1 MLEVLLDPEEEDQN
15 YLEEDMVLGMDLRL
29 GGSPE
34 PEDMDLYF
42 VDKAGILLKR
52 EKQTLRLDIWLAVAL
67 SCNIQ
72 NLLRSYEKISEIKLK
87 ASSISMRVWK

>member
-15 YLEEDMVLGMDLRL
+15 YLEEDMALGMDLRL
-29 GGSPE
+29 EGSPE

-52 EKQTLRLDIWLAVAL
+52 EKQ
-67 SCNIQ
+67 N
-72 NLLRSYEKISEIKLK
+72 
-87 ASSISMRVWK
+87 